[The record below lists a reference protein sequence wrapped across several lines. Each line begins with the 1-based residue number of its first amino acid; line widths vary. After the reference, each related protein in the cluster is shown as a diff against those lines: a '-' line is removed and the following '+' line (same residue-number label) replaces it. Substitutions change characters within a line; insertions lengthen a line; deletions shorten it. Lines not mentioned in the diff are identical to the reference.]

1 MSFGILNAV
10 LVLLYWAITKNF
22 FPELSGAN
30 YYFGLALCVIAA
42 KVFASRKESPEG
54 DSIVFRALLPLTGTA
69 MIVAGVWAYSVP
81 EDITPPDSV
90 FAPVSTPFPEEI
102 FAVACVTSGILI
114 LIMSIIRL
122 LRK

>member
-1 MSFGILNAV
+1 MKEPHQPLNPD
-10 LVLLYWAITKNF
+10 TQNF

-42 KVFASRKESPEG
+42 KVFASRKENPAV

-69 MIVAGVWAYSVP
+69 MIVAGVWVYSA
-81 EDITPPDSV
+81 S
-90 FAPVSTPFPEEI
+90 APVDVIQTGNDFALVSEPFPDEML
-102 FAVACVTSGILI
+102 AVAWITAGSMI
-114 LIMSIIRL
+114 LIMSVARL

>member
-42 KVFASRKESPEG
+42 KVFASRKDNPAV

-69 MIVAGVWAYSVP
+69 VILPWSVNR
-81 EDITPPDSV
+81 
-90 FAPVSTPFPEEI
+90 FPTR
-102 FAVACVTSGILI
+102 CL
-114 LIMSIIRL
+114 RL
-122 LRK
+122 RGLLPAA

>member
-10 LVLLYWAITKNF
+10 LVLLYWAITKKF

-30 YYFGLALCVIAA
+30 YYFGLALCVMAA
-42 KVFASRKESPEG
+42 KVFASRKKDPPV
-54 DSIVFRALLPLTGTA
+54 DNIVFRALLPLTGTA
-69 MIVAGVWAYSVP
+69 MIVAGIWVYSTPV
-81 EDITPPDSV
+81 DITPSDSD
-90 FAPVSTPFPEEI
+90 FALVSEPFPEEI
-102 FAVACVTSGILI
+102 FAVAYVTAGIMI

>member
-1 MSFGILNAV
+1 MSFWLLNAV

-42 KVFASRKESPEG
+42 KVFASRKVSPEG
-54 DSIVFRALLPLTGTA
+54 DSIVFRALLPVTGLA
-69 MIVAGVWAYSVP
+69 MTVAGLWLYSAP
-81 EDITPPDSV
+81 ADITPPDSD
-90 FAPVSTPFPEEI
+90 FALVSEPFPEEI
-102 FAVACVTSGILI
+102 FAVACVTTGILI
-114 LIMSIIRL
+114 MIMSIIRL